1 MSMKATI
8 YDVARDA
15 GVGISTV
22 SRVLNESP
30 NVNPETRARVLKSIE
45 KMNYYPN
52 ANARGLTSSKTST
65 VGLMVPFAFRYF
77 FMDILIGVGEEL
89 KSHGYDLLLYDCETQ
104 EDKTMYLKKILGE
117 RKINGLLMVS
127 LPITEEEFK
136 ELQIAKIPLVLLD
149 GEHEHANSIY
159 IDNVMG
165 AYKAVKHLISLG
177 HKRIALINGTVDE
190 QFYSPTA
197 KKRLKGYKQALR
209 DHDIEYDKELVT
221 VGDWHK
227 FGGYEAAEHLLSLH
241 NPPTAFFCASDIMAL
256 GAMEKIRK
264 RGMTIPDD
272 IAVMGYDDLEFAQY
286 TGLSTMRQPLDI
298 LGEMGAKIL
307 LGAISENRYRKQN
320 IRMEPELIVRST
332 TVKERRGTQ
341 QTDFNS

>member
-22 SRVLNESP
+22 SRVLNDSP
-30 NVNPETRARVLKSIE
+30 NVNPETKARVLKSIE

-52 ANARGLTSSKTST
+52 ANARGLTTHKTT
-65 VGLMVPFAFRYF
+65 TIGLMVPFVFRYF

-89 KSHGYDLLLYDCETQ
+89 KTHGYDLLLYDCESQ
-104 EDKTMYLKKILGE
+104 EDKEIYMKKILGE
-117 RKINGLLMVS
+117 RKINGLIVIS
-127 LPITEEEFK
+127 LPVSDDEFK
-136 ELQIAKIPLVLLD
+136 ELQIAKIPLTLLD
-149 GEHEHANSIY
+149 SQHEHANSIY
-159 IDNVMG
+159 IDNVEG
-165 AYKAVKHLISLG
+165 AYKAVKHLIQLG
-177 HKRIALINGTVDE
+177 HKRIGMINGTVDE
-190 QFYSPTA
+190 QFYWPTA
-197 KKRLKGYKQALR
+197 KKRLQGYKRALK
-209 DHDIEYDKELVT
+209 DHDIEFDKELVQI
-221 VGDWHK
+221 GDWHK
-227 FGGYEAAEHLLSLH
+227 FGGYEAAEHLLSVAD
-241 NPPTAFFCASDIMAL
+241 PPTALFCASDVMAL

-272 IAVMGYDDLEFAQY
+272 IAVIGYDDLEFAQY

-307 LGAISENRYRKQN
+307 LGAISENRYHKQN
-320 IRMEPELIVRST
+320 IRMEPELIVRSS

-341 QTDFNS
+341 QTEYNT